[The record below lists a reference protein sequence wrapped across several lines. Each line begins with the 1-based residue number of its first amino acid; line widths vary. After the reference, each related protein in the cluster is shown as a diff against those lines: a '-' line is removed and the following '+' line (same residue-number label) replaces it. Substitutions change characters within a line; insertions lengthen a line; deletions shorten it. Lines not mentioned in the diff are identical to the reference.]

1 MLLKK
6 TAIQSEEWKIVIFQ
20 KLPDEESLDE
30 SLELD
35 ESESDEDELEEEEL
49 DEAAWGGGR
58 TTLEDGWADG
68 GGLLDFLAA
77 MAVGITE
84 LKLKNTV
91 KWINAL
97 K

>member
-1 MLLKK
+1 MWFLFAIKK

-49 DEAAWGGGR
+49 DEAA
-58 TTLEDGWADG
+58 
-68 GGLLDFLAA
+68 
-77 MAVGITE
+77 
-84 LKLKNTV
+84 
-91 KWINAL
+91 
-97 K
+97 

>member
-1 MLLKK
+1 MLLKW
-6 TAIQSEEWKIVIFQ
+6 SEELKIVMLQ

-58 TTLEDGWADG
+58 TTLEDGWVDG